1 MNKFIKGNSLIEIVI
16 AMAIITII
24 LVITV
29 PRINDF
35 RTHQT
40 LKNTASEVVNL
51 LNEAKTST
59 LFSKNSTV
67 YGVHFETSR
76 MVLFTGTT
84 FSDSAVT
91 NKVITFDSLV
101 TLPSGNIVLNGNG
114 VDIVFDRLTGNT
126 SNHGTITLELAGNS
140 SLQKIITVSTL
151 GVISLN

>member
-1 MNKFIKGNSLIEIVI
+1 MDKFTKGNSLIEIVI

-29 PRINDF
+29 PRLNEF

-67 YGVHFETSR
+67 YGVHFETNR
-76 MVLFTGTT
+76 MVFFTGAT
-84 FSDSAVT
+84 FDDSAAT
-91 NKVITFDSLV
+91 NKVITFDPLV
-101 TLPSGNIVLNGNG
+101 TLPSGNIVLNGSG
-114 VDIVFDRLTGNT
+114 VDVVFDRLTGNT
-126 SNHGTITLELAGNS
+126 SNHGTITLELASNS
-140 SLQKIITVSTL
+140 SKQKIITISAL

>member
-29 PRINDF
+29 PKLNDF
-35 RTHQT
+35 RAHQT
-40 LKNTASEVVNL
+40 INNTASEVVNL

-67 YGVHFETSR
+67 YGVHFETNR
-76 MVLFTGTT
+76 VVFFTGPT
-84 FSDSAVT
+84 FDDSALT
-91 NKVITFDSLV
+91 NKVITFDSFV
-101 TLPSGNIVLNGNG
+101 SLPSGNITLNGNS

-126 SNHGTITLELAGNS
+126 SSHGTITLELVGDS
-140 SLQKIITVSTL
+140 SVQKVITVSSL